1 MSLAHWATDRTPLQ
15 SKVSRHVT
23 SAATTP
29 RQVLECGC
37 PLPPCDTKRGF
48 ESLSLRLALR
58 DNSFTIY
65 LRRSRNSTLRRRKL
79 VCALKYAWVIFIG
92 CSCSLSLF
100 AQSLDYKPAPS
111 SPLKVPGGGHSFV
124 IGDVNK
130 DGHIDLVVAEN
141 NLSVMFG
148 DGKGG
153 FAPAPI
159 PPTPLTGVGGEMLL
173 ADFNGDGFLD
183 FAGSHHDRYEVV
195 VLLGH
200 RDGSFTKAPGSP
212 FSARAPGKRPHT
224 HALAAAD
231 MNKDGKLDLIT
242 ANNEDGDI
250 SVLLGNGKGGFT
262 RAPASP
268 FPCGRSPY
276 PVAVAD
282 VNGDNKLDIV
292 VPNTAPGPTT
302 ITVLLGDGRGDFRAA
317 PRSPF
322 KANDRAYFVAVADLN
337 GDGKPDIVATHD
349 DTSIATLHL
358 GDGKGN
364 FVQPA
369 NSPLELGNRAW
380 SVVPMD
386 LNGDGKIDLAFGA
399 EHGVAVFLGDGR
411 GGFQRAAGSPFRTG
425 RGTWR
430 IEVVDVNHDGKPDFI
445 SNNVESN
452 DISILLAQ

>member
-1 MSLAHWATDRTPLQ
+1 M
-15 SKVSRHVT
+15 
-23 SAATTP
+23 
-29 RQVLECGC
+29 
-37 PLPPCDTKRGF
+37 
-48 ESLSLRLALR
+48 
-58 DNSFTIY
+58 
-65 LRRSRNSTLRRRKL
+65 
-79 VCALKYAWVIFIG
+79 KYACVVFLGW
-92 CSCSLSLF
+92 SASLF
-100 AQSLDYKPAPS
+100 AQSVDYKPALS
-111 SPLKVPGGGHSFV
+111 SPLRILGGGHSFV
-124 IGDVNK
+124 AGDVDK
-130 DGHIDLVVAEN
+130 DGHIDLVVAEKN
-141 NLSVMFG
+141 KLSLMLG
-148 DGKGG
+148 EGKGG
-153 FAPAPI
+153 FAPAPA
-159 PPTPLTGVGGEMLL
+159 PATPVSGVAGEMLL
-173 ADFNGDGFLD
+173 ADFNRDGVLD

-195 VLLGH
+195 LLLGCG
-200 RDGSFTKAPGSP
+200 DGTFTNAPGTP

-231 MNKDGKLDLIT
+231 VNRDGKLDLIT

-250 SVLLGNGKGGFT
+250 SVLLGDGKGSFT
-262 RAPASP
+262 RARGSP
-268 FPCGRSPY
+268 FPCGPSPY
-276 PVAVAD
+276 PVALAD
-282 VNGDNKLDIV
+282 VNGDSDLDIV

-302 ITVLLGDGRGDFRAA
+302 ITVLLGDGRGTFRSA

-349 DTSIATLHL
+349 DASIATLHL

-364 FVQPA
+364 FVQA
-369 NSPLELGNRAW
+369 NNSPLELGNRSW
-380 SVVPMD
+380 SVVPVD

-430 IEVVDVNHDGKPDFI
+430 IEVIDVNHDNKPDFI